1 MKSISFAKG
10 EVDKT
15 LMCEIWSTIQRYRG
29 CFYKEKSCRDAEEL
43 MMLVFH
49 HMLDHYKPENGSLV
63 GYMLKLIS
71 SMSKSRG
78 KETSCDFLED
88 TLSDEL
94 DKQAAA
100 SGNSSDLVTKVIESL
115 DTDEEKFTAVAEL
128 ALGNM
133 TFFNLMCESL
143 INRVTT
149 TRYFPDSFIHS
160 SLALVRRCGGENFNR
175 MCLYIYRKYKAKFNQ
190 FMAGGLDETSSWRE
204 LDGGLIAK
212 NTSKRVLLINKGTK
226 EVCKD
231 PDIEDWEVK
240 GQLKGK
246 RIIKVPY
253 QDLYKRVIDMLE
265 DDNINPLKFT
275 IGYSYICRSIG
286 GSLSDVNVK
295 LFTQYDTFRHE
306 LVTNLVYDLNARYMA
321 FGSKCVY
328 MLAAPRDGSLLEIPK
343 RVVRGIKLEL
353 EAIDVTP
360 NS

>member
-190 FMAGGLDETSSWRE
+190 FMAGGLDETS
-204 LDGGLIAK
+204 
-212 NTSKRVLLINKGTK
+212 
-226 EVCKD
+226 
-231 PDIEDWEVK
+231 
-240 GQLKGK
+240 
-246 RIIKVPY
+246 
-253 QDLYKRVIDMLE
+253 
-265 DDNINPLKFT
+265 
-275 IGYSYICRSIG
+275 
-286 GSLSDVNVK
+286 
-295 LFTQYDTFRHE
+295 
-306 LVTNLVYDLNARYMA
+306 
-321 FGSKCVY
+321 
-328 MLAAPRDGSLLEIPK
+328 
-343 RVVRGIKLEL
+343 
-353 EAIDVTP
+353 
-360 NS
+360 